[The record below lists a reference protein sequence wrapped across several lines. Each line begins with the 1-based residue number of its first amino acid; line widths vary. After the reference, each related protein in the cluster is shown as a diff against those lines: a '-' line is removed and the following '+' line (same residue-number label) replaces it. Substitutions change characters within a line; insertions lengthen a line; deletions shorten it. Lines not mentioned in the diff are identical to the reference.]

1 VNLSVPT
8 TDRIT
13 LRQRQ
18 RMVAFFLQLL
28 LNTQLPPIIF
38 HFCVFILF
46 PRRLASGMI
55 SCEWASRLS
64 FWL

>member
-1 VNLSVPT
+1 
-8 TDRIT
+8 
-13 LRQRQ
+13 
-18 RMVAFFLQLL
+18 MVAFFLQLL

-38 HFCVFILF
+38 RLCVFILF

>member
-1 VNLSVPT
+1 
-8 TDRIT
+8 
-13 LRQRQ
+13 
-18 RMVAFFLQLL
+18 MVAFFLQLL

-38 HFCVFILF
+38 RLCVFILF

-55 SCEWASRLS
+55 SYEWAPRLS